1 MPAIVPLNANPN
13 QTLTV
18 GLGNQAC
25 QIDVFQKGGRVFVN
39 LYVNDALI
47 IAGVLCQNLNRI
59 VRDAYLGFD
68 GDLAF
73 YDTQGTDD
81 PNYLGL
87 GTRFVLVYLSADEL
101 AGAA

>member
-47 IAGVLCQNLNRI
+47 VAGVLCENMNRI
-59 VRDAYLGFD
+59 VRDAYLGFA

-87 GTRFVLVYLSADEL
+87 GSRFVLVYLTAAEL